1 MKKDWKQLA
10 LEVLDVTETMKG
22 GGGNLNDKW
31 DKWEDF
37 FEDCLT
43 GGEMDS

>member
-1 MKKDWKQLA
+1 MKKEWKQPILKT
-10 LEVLDVTETMKG
+10 LDVTETMKG
-22 GGGNLNDKW
+22 GGGDFK

-43 GGEMDS
+43 GGEVDS